1 MSAGNP
7 KFRCMF
13 RFFPVGSG
21 PQRGPNLR
29 AANDSEPLTA
39 GASSVGGRRPQA
51 APAGS
56 VVSRASQRDGG
67 RSSPQRTAPAVSVT
81 FRTGTVERS
90 AEQSRKSGP
99 SQTERR

>member
-56 VVSRASQRDGG
+56 VVSRASQRDGRAFKPAANRPSG
-67 RSSPQRTAPAVSVT
+67 ERHVPFRNGGAFSGTKPKVWPQPD
-81 FRTGTVERS
+81 
-90 AEQSRKSGP
+90 
-99 SQTERR
+99 